1 MTYKAA
7 AGFGARRYFTL
18 AVTLAALALP
28 LAAVPAAHAARSLSQ
43 RAVLSARVRHVRVG
57 GVSFAYR
64 SIGSGRPLLLP
75 SNLQARMSNWDP
87 AVLARVAARHR
98 VIIYD
103 HRGVGLSKGDV
114 SHMTMA
120 QLADDAARVIR
131 KLRLGRPDVWG
142 QRMGGSVAELLA
154 IRHPTRV
161 RRLVLTAALA
171 GGGHYVGGGAPWFTD
186 FTPDAAGR
194 ARRGPTRRGPR
205 VGVRRRRSRPLRAAP
220 SSPRR
225 RGTSSCPLRARGGDF
240 PGFAPAC
247 LSPVGVATSS
257 PLPGTRASSRPGC
270 ATRPFASTPLDTAS
284 TSRTAPGSSL
294 TCCAFSA
301 KGDARRHQHR
311 RLRRR
316 VRDRRRQQLRDTRGR
331 AVAPERPSLPGV
343 G

>member
-1 MTYKAA
+1 
-7 AGFGARRYFTL
+7 
-18 AVTLAALALP
+18 VTLAALALP
-28 LAAVPAAHAARSLSQ
+28 LAAVPAAHAARGLSQ

-57 GVSFAYR
+57 GVDFAYR

-120 QLADDAARVIR
+120 QLADDAARLIR

-171 GGGHYVGGGAPWFTD
+171 GGGHIVNSLGGAPWFTD
-186 FTPDAAGR
+186 FTADAAGR
-194 ARRGPTRRGPR
+194 AAQRAYEARAARWRPQETISPAASNAEYAMAARYSVLPAEGAWRGLPR
-205 VGVRRRRSRPLRAAP
+205 V
-220 SSPRR
+220 
-225 RGTSSCPLRARGGDF
+225 RARVFVAGGRRDVVTP
-240 PGFAPAC
+240 PGN
-247 LSPVGVATSS
+247 
-257 PLPGTRASSRPGC
+257 SRII
-270 ATRPFASTPLDTAS
+270 AA
-284 TSRTAPGSSL
+284 
-294 TCCAFSA
+294 
-301 KGDARRHQHR
+301 
-311 RLRRR
+311 RLRHATLRFYPSGHGFHIQ
-316 VRDRRRQQLRDTRGR
+316 DRWRFVPDLLRFLRKR
-331 AVAPERPSLPGV
+331 
-343 G
+343 